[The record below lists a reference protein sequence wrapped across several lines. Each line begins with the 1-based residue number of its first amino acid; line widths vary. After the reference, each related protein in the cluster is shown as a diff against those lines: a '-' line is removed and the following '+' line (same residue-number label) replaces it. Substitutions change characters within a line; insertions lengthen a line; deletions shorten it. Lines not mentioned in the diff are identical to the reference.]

1 MSKLDEL
8 CQLHEE
14 IRVIYVVDGYLAQL
28 FTAEGDRLATKA
40 YGESVTEALGNL
52 ETILTERGV
61 TLKDVRQ
68 GEC

>member
-8 CQLHEE
+8 CQLHEQ

-28 FTAEGDRLATKA
+28 FTAEGDRLAVQA
-40 YGESVTEALGNL
+40 YGESVTEAISNL